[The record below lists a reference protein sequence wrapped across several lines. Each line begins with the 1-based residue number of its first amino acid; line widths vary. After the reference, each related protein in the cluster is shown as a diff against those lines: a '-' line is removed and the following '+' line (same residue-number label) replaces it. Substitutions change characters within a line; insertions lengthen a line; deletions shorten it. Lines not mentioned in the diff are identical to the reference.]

1 MRTLAYRCGR
11 RCLVLCVLLLAGTPR
26 TSHAWAIGSQL
37 NEKGCHEL
45 ITAEALRAVRA
56 RFDTA
61 PVVAPT
67 RDEAA
72 MIDDVLFSPPGD
84 FVHDLAG
91 MTLLLG
97 VRDNDLKGIDPLS
110 SLDLIQ
116 VHGNPSTQD
125 EHCIRSASD
134 DDAPGNPA
142 ALSACRA
149 FIHAAAAEALDG
161 LSADGSVDATHR
173 IPLELYLAIRGH
185 IEPALPL
192 FYVKIGAAVHA
203 LEDGFPHTY
212 RTDDGMKV
220 TVVLNW
226 IDLVGDTYDE
236 TRDGPAHRAELDR
249 CWDDTD
255 PTIARNYA
263 IATEAATALLTVAL
277 DPSLSRDQKLAQI
290 DAVTAKYLG
299 YEPGCT
305 ADNDWCSP
313 PEATVTNSLTG
324 CNAAGTESLLC
335 GLLVT
340 IALII
345 AVRRRRPCALDGRSL
360 VPRLAMARQHCSARI
375 RGRSAEAQR
384 RRRHCAM
391 TVGAVWLALAA
402 VALPA
407 RADDPPPPATPTPGT
422 PAANTTP
429 AVPTSPTVPST
440 EPGKEPGRDVPTPT
454 VTEVAKVRADKELGS
469 QWGFAASAGGSI
481 DRTAVAGSLG
491 VRYHIRE
498 QWVVGLD
505 AGWNPW
511 VTTSPMTVHAGVAT
525 LSGVLIRRF
534 PMKFDRVNLR
544 SSLHLGAST
553 LLFDVYGAPK
563 YSTGPYGAITPLGID
578 YDLGGH
584 VRIVWDAIEVALPV
598 PLVGQ
603 LPLYYEQFR
612 MMIGV
617 QVGG

>member
-1 MRTLAYRCGR
+1 MASNLHDGRDMQTLACRSGHR
-11 RCLVLCVLLLAGTPR
+11 WLALSVLLLAGTPR

-37 NEKGCHEL
+37 NERGCHEP

-56 RFDTA
+56 RFATA
-61 PVVAPT
+61 PVIGPT

-134 DDAPGNPA
+134 DGAPGNPA

-161 LSADGSVDATHR
+161 LGPDGTVDAAHR
-173 IPLELYLAIRGH
+173 IPLELYLATRGH
-185 IEPALPL
+185 IEPSLPL

-212 RTDDGMKV
+212 RTEDGMRV

-226 IDLVGDTYDE
+226 IDLVGDSYDE
-236 TRDGPAHRAELDR
+236 TRDGPGHRAELDR

-263 IATEAATALLTVAL
+263 IATEAATALLTAAL
-277 DPSLSRDQKLAQI
+277 DPSLSRDAKLAQI
-290 DAVTAKYLG
+290 DAVTARYLG
-299 YEPGCT
+299 YQPGCT
-305 ADNDWCSP
+305 EDNQWCAP
-313 PEATVTNSLTG
+313 PEATVTNSLTTG
-324 CNAAGTESLLC
+324 CNASGTESLLC
-335 GLLVT
+335 GLLVA
-340 IALII
+340 IALLVAI
-345 AVRRRRPCALDGRSL
+345 RRRRACALDGGAL
-360 VPRLAMARQHCSARI
+360 VPQMAVAS
-375 RGRSAEAQR
+375 RGRQR
-384 RRRHCAM
+384 AM
-391 TVGAVWLALAA
+391 TLGATCLALTAF
-402 VALPA
+402 ALPA
-407 RADDPPPPATPTPGT
+407 RADEPPPAAAPAPAPTPD
-422 PAANTTP
+422 
-429 AVPTSPTVPST
+429 
-440 EPGKEPGRDVPTPT
+440 KEPGRDVPTPT
-454 VTEVAKVRADKELGS
+454 VTEVAKVREDKVLGS
-469 QWGFAASAGGSI
+469 KWGFAASAGGSV
-481 DRTAVAGSLG
+481 DRTAVAASLG
-491 VRYHIRE
+491 VRYRIRE
-498 QWVVGLD
+498 TWVVGLD

-525 LSGVLIRRF
+525 LSGALIRRF
-534 PMKFDRVNLR
+534 PMSFDRVNLR
-544 SSLHLGAST
+544 SSLHLGVST

-563 YSTGPYGAITPLGID
+563 YSTGPYGAITPLGLD

-584 VRIVWDAIEVALPV
+584 VRIVWDAIEIALPV

-617 QVGG
+617 QIGA